1 MASFASLLVPGV
13 SIPTPDH
20 SWIGNAA
27 DSIVGGINKYKQNKS
42 FNKLADLIGQQPQGA
57 QQATQPQQGAFMSSV
72 APQQQAMTAPV
83 GGVERGAPQ
92 GDVYQPFI
100 ETVKTK
106 ITNPYGLAAVAA
118 TGRAESGFS
127 SGNAN
132 RTWSDPSQ
140 SGQAGTAG
148 GVMSWRGPR
157 LQAMQAYAAQKGE
170 RLGAISP
177 QTQAEFFLNEDPQ
190 LVQALNNAQSPEE
203 AQNLMN
209 NAWKFAGYDQAGG
222 ETARRHALAQNYA
235 AQFRDQPN
243 SAAAAI
249 EAQAPGGM
257 GSPLTEQ
264 SFDGRFGDAALPGQ
278 VAQGVGGLASA
289 LTEANAAGVMPQQG
303 ADPVQT
309 GAVPRDPLSTA
320 NAQPISSAPAQASA
334 GFAGVPG
341 IQPIPRGGVPISL
354 IQTMLRD
361 PNLREI
367 GVKLWAQN
375 VQGPN
380 NAEPWQ
386 FVQGPDGTLLRANQV
401 TGAIEPV
408 GNFGKAKGA
417 EEPKIVELFDEA
429 TGQPYKAQWN
439 AQKGEYERIGGVK
452 ARSGMQLTTN
462 PDGTVTLTEGAVGNM
477 PKLTE
482 AEGRSTGFYGRGVE
496 SDKTI
501 SDLEAEGTSLW
512 NKTAGAVPVIGNFAR
527 SEDAQKFDQAK
538 RNFINAVLRRESGAV
553 ISPEEF
559 ANAEQQYFP
568 QPGDGEKVIQQK
580 AANRKTTIQGLKVS
594 AGQGANFAFPPG
606 QGQNGA
612 TPVRATNP
620 QTGQVLE
627 LQNGQWVPVQ

>member
-13 SIPTPDH
+13 NIQQPDT
-20 SWIGNAA
+20 SWISGAA
-27 DSIVGGINKYKQNKS
+27 DTIVGGIDKFKQNKS
-42 FNKLADLIGQQPQGA
+42 FNKLADLIGQQPQ
-57 QQATQPQQGAFMSSV
+57 QSV
-72 APQQQAMTAPV
+72 AQPGAIQQQAMAAPV
-83 GGVERGAPQ
+83 MPVERGPLDGYLSSIRTAES
-92 GDVYQPFI
+92 GGNDSA
-100 ETVKTK
+100 K
-106 ITNPYGLAAVAA
+106 NPKSSA
-118 TGRAESGFS
+118 TGRYQFTEGTWNDLASKRPELALTADGRLDPNQQERAIRAFTQDNAQTLSRAGIPVNPGNLYAAHFLGAGGATS
-127 SGNAN
+127 VLGQSDDTPVSAIVGADVVNAN
-132 RTWSDPSQ
+132 PFLNGMTVGDFKQWS
-140 SGQAGTAG
+140 
-148 GVMSWRGPR
+148 
-157 LQAMQAYAAQKGE
+157 AQKG
-170 RLGAISP
+170 GGG
-177 QTQAEFFLNEDPQ
+177 NG
-190 LVQALNNAQSPEE
+190 
-203 AQNLMN
+203 
-209 NAWKFAGYDQAGG
+209 GYSAPS
-222 ETARRHALAQNYA
+222 A
-235 AQFRDQPN
+235 AQ
-243 SAAAAI
+243 AI
-249 EAQAPGGM
+249 DAQAPGGM
-257 GSPLTEQ
+257 GSPMTDQ
-264 SFDGRFGDAALPGQ
+264 AFDGRFGETALPGQ

-289 LTEANAAGVMPQQG
+289 LTESNAVGAMPQPATQP
-303 ADPVQT
+303 AAMPVQT
-309 GAVPRDPLSTA
+309 QQ
-320 NAQPISSAPAQASA
+320 QPTQVADASS

-341 IQPIPRGGVPISL
+341 IQPIPRGGVPIEL

-408 GNFGKAKGA
+408 GNFAKPAGA

-439 AQKGEYERIGGVK
+439 AQKREYERIGGVK

-496 SDKTI
+496 ADKI
-501 SDLEAEGTSLW
+501 VSDLEAQGTSLW
-512 NKTAGAVPVIGNFAR
+512 NKTAGAVPIVGNFAR

-580 AANRKTTIQGLKVS
+580 AENRKTTIQGLKVS
-594 AGQGANFAFPPG
+594 AGQGANFAFPAG
-606 QGQNGA
+606 QGVQNGA